1 MIYMSK
7 QVAIGQRV
15 KFKGEEWNIAGVG
28 AKTDTHIYLHMAHT
42 HRGVHQKNGFRPV
55 DAPTPQPERV
65 CRRCGAPLTG
75 RARQVYCNSRCFLSR
90 GRTLKPVRASRWR
103 RLRLGN

>member
-55 DAPTPQPERV
+55 QQALWAAYSDVEV
-65 CRRCGAPLTG
+65 
-75 RARQVYCNSRCFLSR
+75 VS
-90 GRTLKPVRASRWR
+90 
-103 RLRLGN
+103 

>member
-1 MIYMSK
+1 MRPLAKYLQKSVDNFGAVPIIIDMSK

-42 HRGVHQKNGFRPV
+42 RRGVHQKNGFRPV
-55 DAPTPQPERV
+55 QQALWVEYSEV
-65 CRRCGAPLTG
+65 E
-75 RARQVYCNSRCFLSR
+75 VVS
-90 GRTLKPVRASRWR
+90 
-103 RLRLGN
+103 